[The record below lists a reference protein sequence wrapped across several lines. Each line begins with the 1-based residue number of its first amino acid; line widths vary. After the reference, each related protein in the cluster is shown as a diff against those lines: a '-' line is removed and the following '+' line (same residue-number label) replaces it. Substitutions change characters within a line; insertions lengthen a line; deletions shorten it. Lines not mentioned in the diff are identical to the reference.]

1 MVRSSQI
8 ISNAEAERFSEI
20 LPYAFARDYGLAL
33 SSEKKGF
40 CLNLSQTVDRGMI
53 AEVFRAY
60 RDVNIVKTLS
70 DEDFESLLSTMYASR
85 GIDAEVDS
93 LSEAN
98 GDDLDSVLQG
108 VERSADLLAGDDDAP
123 VIRLLNSLFSEA
135 VRAGASDI
143 HLEPFEDK
151 VAVRLR
157 IDGLLTEIAALSA
170 KLAPYLVSRV
180 KVMARL
186 DIAEKR
192 LPQDGRLSLT
202 LGGKSYDVRVSTLPI
217 RYGER
222 VVMRLL
228 DKDQAF
234 LSLSDLGMAD
244 KICKRFEGAL
254 SEPNGILLV
263 TGPTGAG
270 KTTTLYAAL
279 GLLNDQS
286 RNIMTVEDP
295 IEYALKGVSQTQVN
309 NKVGMTFSSGL
320 RSILRQDP
328 DVVMVGEIR
337 DAETAEIA
345 VQASLT
351 GHLVLSTVHTNSAAA
366 AITRLVDMGVEPF
379 LLASSVKAV
388 LAQRLVRQL
397 CGSCKQP
404 YQASK
409 DTAAKLGLKSRQL
422 KLYRPTGCLDCQN
435 TGYRGRVGIY
445 ELIMVNDD
453 IRRMIQNG
461 AGELDI
467 EAQAIAEGLPVL
479 ADSGREL
486 VLSGETTLEEV
497 LRVSRLKGSE

>member
-8 ISNAEAERFSEI
+8 ISTAEAERFSEM

-53 AEVFRAY
+53 AEVFRAC

-244 KICKRFEGAL
+244 KICKRFESAL